1 MKRYSVLGIS
11 LMDFSAREGLR
22 RAERFLQ
29 TGALNT
35 TSYINAQSLAAASRD
50 EQIKQYLEEMDLIF
64 CLEPDI
70 LEAAGIASPGRVR
83 EIEDRVFLRE
93 FLKRLRRQRDKVY
106 LIGDTVKQAEAL
118 REMLLKVQEN
128 LNIAGAR
135 GYEEFEEQPERL
147 MNELNEAAPKV
158 IFSRMTFPTDLALM
172 HAGRK
177 FLNAELWVALP
188 DTKLKERQKPTFW
201 GNIRKKLFQKKV
213 NEYNQEKAEQ

>member
-1 MKRYSVLGIS
+1 MKGYSVLGIS

-50 EQIKQYLEEMDLIF
+50 EQIKQYLEEMGSDLLSGTGYSGSGGHRF
-64 CLEPDI
+64 SGQG
-70 LEAAGIASPGRVR
+70 AGDRGPGV
-83 EIEDRVFLRE
+83 LRE
-93 FLKRLRRQRDKVY
+93 FLKRLGRQRDKVY

-135 GYEEFEEQPERL
+135 GYEEFERAAGAADERI
-147 MNELNEAAPKV
+147 KR
-158 IFSRMTFPTDLALM
+158 SR
-172 HAGRK
+172 R
-177 FLNAELWVALP
+177 
-188 DTKLKERQKPTFW
+188 R
-201 GNIRKKLFQKKV
+201 
-213 NEYNQEKAEQ
+213 

>member
-50 EQIKQYLEEMDLIF
+50 EQVKQYLEEMDLIF

-93 FLKRLRRQRDKVY
+93 FLKRLGRQQDKVY
-106 LIGDTVKQAEAL
+106 LIGDTVKQVEAL
-118 REMLLKVQEN
+118 QEMLLNVQEN
-128 LNIAGAR
+128 LKCDRCTGI
-135 GYEEFEEQPERL
+135 
-147 MNELNEAAPKV
+147 
-158 IFSRMTFPTDLALM
+158 
-172 HAGRK
+172 
-177 FLNAELWVALP
+177 
-188 DTKLKERQKPTFW
+188 
-201 GNIRKKLFQKKV
+201 
-213 NEYNQEKAEQ
+213 

>member
-1 MKRYSVLGIS
+1 MYTFESRVRYSETDENGLLSIAGIVDYFQDVSTFQSEDLGIGVEDPA
-11 LMDFSAREGLR
+11 MQPKYAVGDECVAD
-22 RAERFLQ
+22 
-29 TGALNT
+29 
-35 TSYINAQSLAAASRD
+35 RD
-50 EQIKQYLEEMDLIF
+50 PQIPVSGPVVSWL
-64 CLEPDI
+64 
-70 LEAAGIASPGRVR
+70 
-83 EIEDRVFLRE
+83 
-93 FLKRLRRQRDKVY
+93 
-106 LIGDTVKQAEAL
+106 KQAEAL
-118 REMLLKVQEN
+118 REMLVLKVQEN

-201 GNIRKKLFQKKV
+201 GNIGKNSSRKR
-213 NEYNQEKAEQ
+213 

>member
-83 EIEDRVFLRE
+83 E
-93 FLKRLRRQRDKVY
+93 QRDKVY

>member
-93 FLKRLRRQRDKVY
+93 FLKRLGRQRDKVY

-188 DTKLKERQKPTFW
+188 DTKLKERRKPTFW